1 MPREPREF
9 RTLDKDLSRVTNAER
24 AAMQSTRSLLRLG
37 IALLFV
43 TAATLTATG
52 FFAGQP
58 AIAIVAAGMAV
69 AAYLALSIGANDVSN
84 SLGPAVGSGAIGM
97 TAGLCLVAGME
108 VLGAVLAGDAVTAT
122 LTEGLVGNTLGQGE
136 ATARM
141 MLAALLAAG
150 IWISLATWAN
160 APVSTTHSVVG
171 AIAGAGLATF
181 GAQAVNWPAMGLIAT
196 GWMASP
202 IISGLLAA
210 GLLAALRNR
219 VMDRP
224 DRIGAGQVWLPVMV
238 ALAMGMLGAVA
249 AVSSHLLS
257 LPVILAVGLV
267 CAMIGW
273 VYARLRIDRLIR
285 DKSGERVALK
295 KLLGLPLVAA
305 AMVMGFAHGVNDTAN
320 IAAPLTI
327 MLKSIAANASAPRG
341 TLVLLVSSI
350 GIALGIVL
358 FGRRLVHMVGSNI
371 TRLNPSR
378 ALCVSLATAITVLGF
393 SSFGLPVST
402 THIAVGG
409 VFGIGFYREWRDR
422 RLGTDEE
429 ILRDE
434 APLPDEER
442 RRRHLVR
449 RSHVR
454 TILSAWLITVP
465 AAAMLAAA
473 LAWLGRL

>member
-1 MPREPREF
+1 MPREPREY
-9 RTLDKDLSRVTNAER
+9 RTLDKDLSRVTNTER
-24 AAMQSTRSLLRLG
+24 AVMQSARPLLRLG

-43 TAATLTATG
+43 IAAALTATG

-58 AIAIVAAGMAV
+58 AIAIVAVGMAV

-97 TAGLCLVAGME
+97 TTGLFLVAGME

-122 LTEGLVGNTLGQGE
+122 LTEGLVGSTLGQGE

-181 GAQAVNWPAMGLIAT
+181 GAQAVNWPAMG
-196 GWMASP
+196 
-202 IISGLLAA
+202 
-210 GLLAALRNR
+210 
-219 VMDRP
+219 
-224 DRIGAGQVWLPVMV
+224 
-238 ALAMGMLGAVA
+238 MLGAVA

-257 LPVILAVGLV
+257 PPVILAIGLV

-273 VYARLRIDRLIR
+273 VYARLRIDRLIS
-285 DKSGERVALK
+285 DKSGERLAVK
-295 KLLGLPLVAA
+295 KLLGLPLAA
-305 AMVMGFAHGVNDTAN
+305 TALVMGFAHGANDTAN

-327 MLKSIAANASAPRG
+327 MLESIAANASAPRG
-341 TLVLLVSSI
+341 TLVLLVASI

>member
-24 AAMQSTRSLLRLG
+24 AVMQSARPLLRLG

-43 TAATLTATG
+43 IAAALTATG

-58 AIAIVAAGMAV
+58 AIAIVAVGMAV

-97 TAGLCLVAGME
+97 TTGLFLVAGME

-122 LTEGLVGNTLGQGE
+122 LTEGLVGSTLGQGE

-181 GAQAVNWPAMGLIAT
+181 GAQAVNWPAMGMIAT

-202 IISGLLAA
+202 IIAGLLAA

-219 VMDRP
+219 VMDRA
-224 DRIGAGQVWLPVMV
+224 DRVDAGRVWLPVMV
-238 ALAMGMLGAVA
+238 AMAMGVLAVA
-249 AVSSHLLS
+249 
-257 LPVILAVGLV
+257 LV
-267 CAMIGW
+267 CGLSGW
-273 VYARLRIDRLIR
+273 IYARLRIDRLIS
-285 DKSGERVALK
+285 DKSGERLAVK
-295 KLLGLPLVAA
+295 KLLGLPLAA
-305 AMVMGFAHGVNDTAN
+305 TALVMGFAHGANDTAN

-327 MLKSIAANASAPRG
+327 MLESIAADARAPRG
-341 TLVLLVSSI
+341 TLVLLVASI

-429 ILRDE
+429 VLRDE